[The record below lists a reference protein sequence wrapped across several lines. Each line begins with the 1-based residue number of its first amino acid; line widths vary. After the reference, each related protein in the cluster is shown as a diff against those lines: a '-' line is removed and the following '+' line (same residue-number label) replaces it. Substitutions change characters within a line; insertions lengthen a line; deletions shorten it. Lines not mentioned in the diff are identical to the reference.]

1 MTQLRSYPVYYW
13 TEKVLSIL
21 FTGYIPTSKEAP
33 LFYIGPMN
41 ATISGNTLEGPRI
54 RAGGMTTA
62 WLNPHLFG
70 KGYVAYGFKD
80 ERVKGLAELEYSFK
94 KKKEY
99 ANEFPIHSLK
109 LRYESDVNQ
118 YGQNYLYTSKDNV
131 FLALKREKD
140 DRIGYFRQAEM
151 TYTNEF
157 YFGFSFQL
165 TARTRKDESSYL
177 IPFLKKEGDTY
188 TPVKDFS
195 ISAAEL

>member
-1 MTQLRSYPVYYW
+1 MTIRSYPVYYW

-80 ERVKGLAELEYSFK
+80 ERVKDWQNWNILSK
-94 KKKEY
+94 RRK
-99 ANEFPIHSLK
+99 NTPTNFPSIH
-109 LRYESDVNQ
+109 
-118 YGQNYLYTSKDNV
+118 
-131 FLALKREKD
+131 
-140 DRIGYFRQAEM
+140 
-151 TYTNEF
+151 
-157 YFGFSFQL
+157 
-165 TARTRKDESSYL
+165 
-177 IPFLKKEGDTY
+177 
-188 TPVKDFS
+188 
-195 ISAAEL
+195 